1 MTPAILGVM
10 PDLSWDTKGEAAG
23 SWSSPRPLAHL
34 IDSTDGQDAVKITRA
49 CSIDGCNR
57 PHLARG
63 WCHPH
68 YDHWKAYGDPLRTR
82 LIHEVCTI
90 EGCGKPHLARGWCGM
105 HLWRWRKH
113 GDPNYK
119 REVPTVCAAVGCEGS
134 PRNQGLCIMHYSR
147 QRRTG
152 TTAAK
157 VWEKTLAEVAP
168 TFWAKVD
175 RREIDEDWP
184 WLGVVLK
191 STGYGQFGFNGKKW
205 SAHRMAYT
213 LAVAEIPEG
222 LVIDHVRDR
231 GCRRRDCVNPF
242 HLEAVTQWENSRRAR
257 RQP

>member
-1 MTPAILGVM
+1 MTTTLCPCGAELKGDLVSTAILDVM

-34 IDSTDGQDAVKITRA
+34 IDSTDGQDAVKITRT
-49 CSIDGCNR
+49 CSIDGCDR
-57 PHLARG
+57 PHLSRG
-63 WCHPH
+63 WCTTH
-68 YDHWKAYGDPLRTR
+68 Y
-82 LIHEVCTI
+82 
-90 EGCGKPHLARGWCGM
+90 
-105 HLWRWRKH
+105 WRWRNH
-113 GDPNYK
+113 GDPTYK
-119 REVPTVCAAVGCEGS
+119 REIPVVCAVDGCS
-134 PRNQGLCIMHYSR
+134 TTPRNEGLCIMHYSR

-152 TTAAK
+152 TTAPR

-175 RREIDEDWP
+175 RREVDEDWP

-242 HLEAVTQWENSRRAR
+242 HLEAVTQWENSWRAR